1 MTSWSGAITGPAVV
15 VAKIDLVSEDD
26 ADRGKEAA
34 DDEGDGHTVMKEQA
48 GAARERGEWLSTST
62 RTKIMGHLHLPKLE
76 IMNTEREEET
86 QARLASLHEDRQAQQ
101 DEMDR
106 CQEAQNAA
114 QQALNA
120 AIEQMSAA
128 RAERQRLDDEI
139 FNLTHPGRKSR
150 SSTRAA
156 NAARNRRYRRRLK
169 RERQPAT
176 ELDRTQAKQA
186 LAKVPHRF
194 CAVM

>member
-1 MTSWSGAITGPAVV
+1 MRGAEALKCSQCDSNPFHRACVTDASWLHQCPSCMRETVTSWSGAITGPAVV
-15 VAKIDLVSEDD
+15 VATIDLVSEDD

-62 RTKIMGHLHLPKLE
+62 RTKIMGHLHLPELE
-76 IMNTEREEET
+76 IMNTERDEET

-106 CQEAQNAA
+106 CQEARNAA

-120 AIEQMSAA
+120 PQRSSLEVVEAGAAAMSAWPP
-128 RAERQRLDDEI
+128 
-139 FNLTHPGRKSR
+139 LT
-150 SSTRAA
+150 
-156 NAARNRRYRRRLK
+156 
-169 RERQPAT
+169 REFR
-176 ELDRTQAKQA
+176 
-186 LAKVPHRF
+186 V
-194 CAVM
+194 